1 MLDQYRRTRTIRQ
14 IYCKVIGCKM
24 TQLNLHTAEKQ
35 TNGPPTSDCLYV
47 SAAAQ
52 GARCLLMGLDTG
64 APERAERHIFY
75 EDTDASRKQ
84 LTGGEY
90 SSDASARIIYCL
102 I

>member
-1 MLDQYRRTRTIRQ
+1 
-14 IYCKVIGCKM
+14 M

-52 GARCLLMGLDTG
+52 GARCLLMGLDAG
-64 APERAERHIFY
+64 APERAEQHIFY
-75 EDTDASRKQ
+75 EDADASRKQ

-90 SSDASARIIYCL
+90 SPDASARIIYSL
-102 I
+102 IW

>member
-35 TNGPPTSDCLYV
+35 TNGPPTGDALYV

-52 GARCLLMGLDTG
+52 GARCLLMGLDTE
-64 APERAERHIFY
+64 APKRAEQHIFY
-75 EDTDASRKQ
+75 EDADASRNQ

-90 SSDASARIIYCL
+90 SPDASTRII
-102 I
+102 

>member
-1 MLDQYRRTRTIRQ
+1 
-14 IYCKVIGCKM
+14 M

-52 GARCLLMGLDTG
+52 GARCLLMGLDAG
-64 APERAERHIFY
+64 APERAEQHIFY
-75 EDTDASRKQ
+75 EDADASRKQ

-90 SSDASARIIYCL
+90 SPDASARIIYSL